1 MKILDKMSNPLK
13 IILQR
18 RSLLYKNEDIG
29 TLNLIKIISI
39 SSYKGYV
46 GAFLASIR
54 NKLLPYHSKSIKD
67 YPTKGICISS
77 YKHSKMK

>member
-29 TLNLIKIISI
+29 TIK
-39 SSYKGYV
+39 
-46 GAFLASIR
+46 F
-54 NKLLPYHSKSIKD
+54 N
-67 YPTKGICISS
+67 
-77 YKHSKMK
+77 